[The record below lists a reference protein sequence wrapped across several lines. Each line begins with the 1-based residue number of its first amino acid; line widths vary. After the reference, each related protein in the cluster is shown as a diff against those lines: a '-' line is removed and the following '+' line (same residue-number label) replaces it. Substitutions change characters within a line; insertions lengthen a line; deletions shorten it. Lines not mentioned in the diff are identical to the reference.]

1 MNLLENE
8 ITDSDFLLTLI
19 PQKKP
24 FVMVDK
30 LSFFSENKIV
40 SSLTVSEDN
49 ILTHHDHFSAPGLIE
64 NMAQTIALHTGYK
77 YYLEDKP
84 APTGYIGAIK
94 KAEIF
99 ELPATSKELI
109 TTVQII
115 HDIMGV
121 TLVEAKVECEGKIVA
136 QSEMKTALAKQDE
149 ESTL

>member
-8 ITDSDFLLTLI
+8 ITDYDFLLTLI

-30 LSFFSENKIV
+30 LCFYSDKKII
-40 SSLTVSEDN
+40 SSLTISKGS
-49 ILTHHDHFSAPGLIE
+49 ILSTNLRFTEPGLIE

-77 YYLEDKP
+77 YYLAKKP

-94 KAEIF
+94 KVEIF
-99 ELPATSKELI
+99 KLPTISQELT
-109 TTVQII
+109 TTVEII

-121 TLVEAKVECEGKIVA
+121 TLVEAKVECAGQVVA
-136 QSEMKTALAKQDE
+136 QSEMKTALAKEDA
-149 ESTL
+149 